1 MRTGVHDFLF
11 YYARYLFVHFFVEFS
26 RFSFGFFQSDRL
38 FAIRTFCHLFLLISV
53 MPGLTISNRLTP
65 TLTLTRFAKRSGAK
79 SSAAR
84 YYYFSLG
91 VFFFYISNSI
101 RNFA

>member
-26 RFSFGFFQSDRL
+26 RFSFGFFQSDR
-38 FAIRTFCHLFLLISV
+38 LFLLISV